1 MKNPLHYLRKHPQ
14 LAKQIIGLTLTQ
26 LERLIKQAIAQEN
39 QLKREAEKERIRVNK
54 KGAGRPRSLTSEEEV
69 CLCLFYLRQMPI
81 FEVLGMMFDVC
92 RTTAND
98 LFHYWLPILR
108 DLLPSSLLEDWEK
121 SIQDDKFV
129 KELLTSYQLLVDSS
143 EQSRERPKS
152 QEEQEEYYSGKQKS
166 HTFKNQFIT
175 LPHGEDIVDVIVGE
189 RGPEADV
196 NLLRQQQQKFSD
208 KQAFKGDKAYQGAE
222 RTKTPHKKPPKK
234 KLTSE
239 KKAENKL
246 LSQSRIYIEHLIR
259 IVKIFRIASERFR
272 LQSST
277 YKQVTL
283 VICGLVRFRIGAF
296 RFSF

>member
-81 FEVLGMMFDVC
+81 FEVLGMIFDLC

-108 DLLPSSLLEDWEK
+108 ELLPSSLLEDWEK

-166 HTFKNQFIT
+166 LSGSGANKN
-175 LPHGEDIVDVIVGE
+175 P
-189 RGPEADV
+189 
-196 NLLRQQQQKFSD
+196 S
-208 KQAFKGDKAYQGAE
+208 
-222 RTKTPHKKPPKK
+222 
-234 KLTSE
+234 
-239 KKAENKL
+239 
-246 LSQSRIYIEHLIR
+246 
-259 IVKIFRIASERFR
+259 
-272 LQSST
+272 
-277 YKQVTL
+277 
-283 VICGLVRFRIGAF
+283 
-296 RFSF
+296 